1 MASPQHFPTSSHP
14 RVIHLRTALINRAS
28 QARRWR
34 ARHPLI
40 VDVATVLTALSLF
53 ALLMADRQRLVQE
66 LACATGNS
74 P

>member
-14 RVIHLRTALINRAS
+14 RVVRLRTALINRAS
-28 QARRWR
+28 RARRWR

-66 LACATGNS
+66 LACTTGNL

>member
-1 MASPQHFPTSSHP
+1 MASTQHSPTSSYP
-14 RVIHLRTALINRAS
+14 RAVRLRIARSNRAS

-40 VDVATVLTALSLF
+40 VAVATVLTALTLF
-53 ALLMADRQRLVQE
+53 APLMADRQLLVQE

-74 P
+74 T